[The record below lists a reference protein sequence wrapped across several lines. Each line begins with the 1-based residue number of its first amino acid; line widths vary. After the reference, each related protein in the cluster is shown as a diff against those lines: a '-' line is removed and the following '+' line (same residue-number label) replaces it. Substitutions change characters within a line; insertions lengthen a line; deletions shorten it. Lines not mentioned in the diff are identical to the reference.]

1 MLWNHSLD
9 SVDQTREYLRQD
21 QGKEVLRLTTCG
33 SVDDG
38 KSTLIGR
45 LLLETGAVYDDQIAS
60 LERDSEKHGTVD
72 LPLDP
77 ALLLDGLEDERQQGI
92 TIDVAY
98 RYFQTEKR
106 KFIIADSPGHQQYT
120 RNMATAAST
129 AQLAIILV
137 DARHGLLPQTRRHS
151 YIVSLLG
158 VPHVVLA
165 VNKMDLV
172 EYDQAVFRHI
182 VAAYRE
188 FAGTL
193 DLPDVQCVPLSGL
206 AGDNVTRRSLRMP
219 WYDGPTLLERLEYT
233 PLGDVERSRGL
244 RFPVQRVS
252 RPDSSFRGY
261 SGTVIA
267 GSLRVG
273 EQVLVLP
280 RGRTTQIQSIVTFDG
295 ELGQAGAG
303 AAVTVTLADQIDVAR
318 GDMIVDLDSPP
329 RVGRQLEADLVWM
342 SEQPLVPGKS
352 YWMKHTTRRTSAE
365 VQIVLHR
372 VEITTGQHVETATL
386 RMNEIGRCLVCTHDP
401 IMHDPYR
408 RDRRSGGFILVDRV
422 THETV
427 AAGMIRDPLSDA
439 ARPDAW
445 SGQLRSGR
453 LQRSTSRISSEQRAE
468 RFAHPPLTILITGLS
483 GAGKTTLA
491 YGLEELLFDAGCAVT
506 VLDGQNLRHGISR
519 DLGFS
524 ADERSENLRRAA
536 EICRLINDAGM
547 ICLAA
552 FVAPDAAIRE
562 KARQVIGAERFLH
575 IHLSASLAVCR
586 KRDLSGRYRA
596 ADRGEIVNFPGVTSP
611 YQEPEDAV
619 LVIPTDRW
627 SVEQCLSEIVRWLAP
642 RIAALE
648 TASTE
653 VCGEF
658 VCEEAT

>member
-1 MLWNHSLD
+1 MLWKHSLD

-45 LLLETGAVYDDQIAS
+45 LLLETGAVYEDQIAS

-137 DARHGLLPQTRRHS
+137 DARQGLLPQTRRHS

-172 EYDQAVFRHI
+172 EYDQTVFRHI

-188 FAGTL
+188 FADTL
-193 DLPDVQCVPLSGL
+193 GLPDVQFGPLSGL
-206 AGDNVTRRSLRMP
+206 AGDNVTRRSMRMP
-219 WYDGPTLLERLEYT
+219 WYDGPTLLERLEET
-233 PLGDVERSRGL
+233 PLGGVGRSGAL

-252 RPDSSFRGY
+252 RPDSTFRGY
-261 SGTVIA
+261 SGTVTS

-280 RGRTTQIQSIVTFDG
+280 RGKTTRIQSIVTFDG
-295 ELGQAGAG
+295 DLQRVGAG

-318 GDMIVDLDSPP
+318 GDMIVDPESPP

-365 VQIVLHR
+365 VQLVSHR
-372 VEITTGQHVETATL
+372 IDITTGRHIDASTL
-386 RMNEIGRCLVCTHDP
+386 HLNEIGRCLVCTHDP
-401 IMHDPYR
+401 IVHDPYR
-408 RDRRSGGFILVDRV
+408 LDRRSGGFILVDRV

-427 AAGMIRDPLSDA
+427 AAGMIHDPLSDT

-453 LQRSTSRISSEQRAE
+453 LQRSTSRISPEQRAE
-468 RFAHPPLTILITGLS
+468 RFAHLPLTILITGLS

-491 YGLEELLFDAGCAVT
+491 YGLEERLFDAGCAVT

-562 KARQVIGAERFLH
+562 KARQVVGPERFLH
-575 IHLSASLAVCR
+575 VHLSASLAVCR

-596 ADRGEIVNFPGVTSP
+596 ADRGEIVNFPGVTSV
-611 YQEPEDAV
+611 YQEPENAD

-627 SVEQCLSEIVRWLAP
+627 SVEQCLSEIVRWLTP
-642 RIAALE
+642 RIPALE
-648 TASTE
+648 NASTE